1 LTRISK
7 KERNWVMKLAVS
19 ARGQTL
25 DSELDPRF
33 GRAKYFLLVDPERG
47 SLEVVENKQNLQLA
61 QGAGIQAAQTVVE
74 SGAQAVLTGNCGPK
88 AFKVLE
94 AAKIPVAVGL
104 SGTVREALRQY
115 KENKLSFAQ
124 GPNVEGH
131 W

>member
-1 LTRISK
+1 MSRRDAHDTNAQL
-7 KERNWVMKLAVS
+7 ERLIRLRLKLSRAHPVLGRLAS
-19 ARGQTL
+19 FL
-25 DSELDPRF
+25 EL
-33 GRAKYFLLVDPERG
+33 
-47 SLEVVENKQNLQLA
+47 SVEDGLA
-61 QGAGIQAAQTVVE
+61 HAVE

-104 SGTVREALRQY
+104 SGTVREVLRQY
-115 KENKLSFAQ
+115 KENKVSYAQ